1 MVMQKGKIIETGT
14 AEQIYHHPKEIYTRG
29 LIAAI
34 PKA

>member
-1 MVMQKGKIIETGT
+1 MQKGKIIETGS
-14 AEQIYHHPKEIYTRG
+14 ADQIYHHPKQLYTQG